1 MSDKTTKQIDDQMRV
16 NRSIW
21 KDTTQKSELYNTDK
35 SIKYKNYIADDDP
48 ELLKNMP
55 QGDSFVKVFHEDIYD
70 TLSALYEQGFRVPN
84 PLLINPGNNNFPVE
98 GVKKGSFGTE
108 ADLFR
113 RSNYYL
119 ALEEIQFPILEDQCL
134 YSPTVVIFKNATF
147 KRMPNPVSIS
157 ILNIPPLHSPRL
169 VSTQNPNG
177 KGYIEV
183 FDSLNDEDRARKK
196 IYMMFKIAVL
206 HKHEAMVITNYGSGT
221 NGNPI
226 EKTIEI
232 FNDAIRK
239 YPIPYVFFA
248 IKTHEQREK
257 DKEFHIYHKHVKR

>member
-48 ELLKNMP
+48 ELLKNIQQCNP
-55 QGDSFVKVFHEDIYD
+55 FVKVFHEDIYD
-70 TLSALYEQGFRVPN
+70 TLSALHEQGFRVPN

-113 RSNYYL
+113 KSNYHL
-119 ALEEIQFPILEDQCL
+119 AIEENQFPILEDQCL

-147 KRMPNPVSIS
+147 KRMDSPVSVS

-183 FDSLNDEDRARKK
+183 FDSINDEDRARKK

-206 HKHEAMVITNYGSGT
+206 HKHDTMIITNYGSGT